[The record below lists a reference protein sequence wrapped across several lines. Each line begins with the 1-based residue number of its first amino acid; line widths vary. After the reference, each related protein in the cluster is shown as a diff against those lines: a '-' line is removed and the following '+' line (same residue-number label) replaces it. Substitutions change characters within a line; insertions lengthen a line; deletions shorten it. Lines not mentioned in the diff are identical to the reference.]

1 MAYTSIIPVHRLDN
15 AIHYALDE
23 KKCSRVQNK
32 ESLEGELDKALN
44 KDQSEQDLFQSAI
57 GCTCDTAFEDMCQI
71 KKIWH
76 KEGGVQGFHLVQSFA
91 AGEVTPELAYQIGQ
105 EFAEQLLGGRFQAVI
120 STHLNTKCIHN
131 HIVWNSVS
139 IVDGKKYRSNAR
151 TYVTQV
157 RRISDELCRKHHFSV
172 IDTEK
177 SEKAACPYAQWL
189 AEQNGKPTWKT
200 PIRQD
205 VDTAVLVAFTWNQF
219 VRELEKKGY
228 SFCLQGK
235 YFTLKPPGRDRP
247 VRFKTLG
254 EHYTPEAIQ
263 KRILEPKPF
272 LPAGK
277 KSRRRKL
284 RTGGKPMRKLTG
296 LRALYFSYLYK
307 MGALPRKP
315 FRSSFAV
322 REDIRRLD
330 KRIAQMQF
338 LSKHR
343 IDNREQLAA
352 LEKEAEAQISA
363 LLRKRRMLYR
373 ENSDPPDIVVLNE
386 RLRVLRNTA
395 KLCREI
401 AEQSAEMKKRM
412 QAMPPINQQQ
422 KDNLVQERER

>member
-139 IVDGKKYRSNAR
+139 IVDGKKYRSNAKS
-151 TYVTQV
+151 YITQV
-157 RRISDELCRKHHFSV
+157 RRISDELCRKYHLSV
-172 IDTEK
+172 IDTQN
-177 SEKAACPYAQWL
+177 SEKAARPYVQWL

-284 RTGGKPMRKLTG
+284 RTSGKLLRKLTG
-296 LRALYFSYLYK
+296 LQALYFSYLYK

-363 LLRKRRMLYR
+363 LLRKRRMLYQQKS
-373 ENSDPPDIVVLNE
+373 NPPDLAVFNE
-386 RLRVLRNTA
+386 RLRLLRNTA

-401 AEQSAEMKKRM
+401 AKQSAEMEKRM
-412 QAMPPINQQQ
+412 RAVLPVHQQE
-422 KDNLVQERER
+422 KDNLEKEKER

>member
-1 MAYTSIIPVHRLDN
+1 MAYTSIIPVHRLDDSVRYVLDQKKSSR
-15 AIHYALDE
+15 AGSLREAVGYALN
-23 KKCSRVQNK
+23 R
-32 ESLEGELDKALN
+32 DKT
-44 KDQSEQDLFQSAI
+44 EQDLFESAI
-57 GCTCDTAFEDMCQI
+57 GCTLETAFADMRRV
-71 KKIWH
+71 KKMWH
-76 KEGGVQGFHLVQSFA
+76 KEDEVQGFHLVQSFA
-91 AGEVTPELAYQIGQ
+91 PGESTPEQAHQIGL
-105 EFAEQLLGGRFQAVI
+105 ELAENLLDGRFQAVI
-120 STHLNTKCIHN
+120 ATHLNTGHLHN

-139 IVDGKKYRSNAR
+139 MVDGKKYRSNAK
-151 TYVTQV
+151 TYITQV
-157 RRISDELCRKHHFSV
+157 RRISDELCRKYYLSV
-172 IDTEK
+172 IDTQK
-177 SEKAACPYAQWL
+177 SEKVARPYVQWL

-205 VDTAVLVAFTWNQF
+205 VDAAVLAAFTWNQF

-228 SFCLQGK
+228 ALCLQGK

-254 EHYTPEAIQ
+254 EHYTPEAIRR
-263 KRILEPKPF
+263 RILEPKPF

-296 LRALYFSYLYK
+296 LRALYVSYLCK

-315 FRSSFAV
+315 SHSSFAV

-343 IDNREQLAA
+343 SDNREQLAA

-363 LLRKRRMLYR
+363 LLRERRMLYQQKS
-373 ENSDPPDIVVLNE
+373 NPPDLAVLNE
-386 RLRVLRNTA
+386 RLRLLRNTA

-401 AEQSAEMKKRM
+401 AEQSAEMEKRM
-412 QAMPPINQQQ
+412 RAVLPVHQQE
-422 KDNLVQERER
+422 KDNLEKEKER

>member
-15 AIHYALDE
+15 SVRYVLNE
-23 KKCSRVQNK
+23 KKASRSQNAD
-32 ESLEGELDKALN
+32 SLQQAVDYALN
-44 KDQSEQDLFQSAI
+44 KEKTEQDLFCSSI
-57 GCTCDTAFEDMCQI
+57 GCTLETAFADMCRVKQM
-71 KKIWH
+71 WH

-91 AGEVTPELAYQIGQ
+91 AGEGSPELVHQIGM
-105 EFAEQLLGGRFQAVI
+105 ELAEQLLGGRFQAVVA
-120 STHLNTKCIHN
+120 THLNTGHLHN

-139 IVDGKKYRSNAR
+139 MTDGKKYRSNAR

-157 RRISDELCRKHHFSV
+157 RRISDELCRKHHLSV

-177 SEKAACPYAQWL
+177 SEKAARPYAQWL
-189 AEQNGKPTWKT
+189 AERDGRPTWKT
-200 PIRQD
+200 AIRQD
-205 VDTAVLVAFTWNQF
+205 VDAAVLVSFTWNQF
-219 VRELEKKGY
+219 VREMEQKGY
-228 SFCLQGK
+228 ALRPQGK
-235 YFTLKPPGRDRP
+235 YFTLKPPGRERP
-247 VRFKTLG
+247 VRFMTLG
-254 EHYTPEAIQ
+254 ESCTPEAIRR
-263 KRILEPKPF
+263 RILEPKPF

-277 KSRRRKL
+277 NIRRGKL
-284 RTGGKPMRKLTG
+284 RKGKRPLRRLTG

-307 MGALPRKP
+307 MGALPKKP
-315 FRSSFAV
+315 ARSGFAV

-330 KRIAQMQF
+330 KRIEQMKF
-338 LSKHR
+338 LSEHR
-343 IDNREQLAA
+343 IDSREQLAA
-352 LEKEAEAQISA
+352 LEKETEIEISE

-373 ENSDPPDIVVLNE
+373 ENVGPPDIAVLNE

>member
-1 MAYTSIIPVHRLDN
+1 MD
-15 AIHYALDE
+15 YALN
-23 KKCSRVQNK
+23 R
-32 ESLEGELDKALN
+32 DKT
-44 KDQSEQDLFQSAI
+44 EQDVFQSAI
-57 GCTCDTAFEDMCQI
+57 SCTCDTAFEDMCQI

-91 AGEVTPELAYQIGQ
+91 AGEGSPELVHQIGM
-105 EFAEQLLGGRFQAVI
+105 ELAEQLLGGRFQAVVA
-120 STHLNTKCIHN
+120 THLNTGHLHN

-139 IVDGKKYRSNAR
+139 MTDGKKYRSNAK
-151 TYVTQV
+151 TYITQV
-157 RRISDELCRKHHFSV
+157 RRISDELCRKYYLSV
-172 IDTEK
+172 IDTQK
-177 SEKAACPYAQWL
+177 SEKVARPYVQWL

-205 VDTAVLVAFTWNQF
+205 VDAAVLAAFTWNQF

-228 SFCLQGK
+228 ALCLQGK

-284 RTGGKPMRKLTG
+284 RTSGKSLRKLTG
-296 LRALYFSYLYK
+296 LQALYFSYLYK
-307 MGALPRKP
+307 MGALPKKP
-315 FRSSFAV
+315 ARSGFAV

-330 KRIAQMQF
+330 KRIEQMKF
-338 LSKHR
+338 LSEHR
-343 IDNREQLAA
+343 IDSREQLAA
-352 LEKEAEAQISA
+352 LEKETEIEISE

-373 ENSDPPDIVVLNE
+373 ENVGPPDIAVLNE

>member
-23 KKCSRVQNK
+23 KKCFRAQNR

-57 GCTCDTAFEDMCQI
+57 GCTCDTAFEDMCRI

-91 AGEVTPELAYQIGQ
+91 PGEGTPEQVHQIGM
-105 EFAEQLLGGRFQAVI
+105 ELAENLLDGRFQAVI
-120 STHLNTKCIHN
+120 ATHLNTGHLHN

-139 IVDGKKYRSNAR
+139 MVDGKKYRSNKKS
-151 TYVTQV
+151 YVIQV
-157 RRISDELCRKHHFSV
+157 RRISDELCRKYHLSV
-172 IDTEK
+172 IDTQK
-177 SEKAACPYAQWL
+177 SEKVARPYVQWL
-189 AEQNGKPTWKT
+189 AEQSETYTWKT

-205 VDTAVLVAFTWNQF
+205 VDAAVLAAFTWNQF

-228 SFCLQGK
+228 TLCLQGK
-235 YFTLKPPGRDRP
+235 YFTLKPSGRDRP

-277 KSRRRKL
+277 NIRRRKL
-284 RTGGKPMRKLTG
+284 RTGGKPLRKLTG
-296 LRALYFSYLYK
+296 LRTLYFSYLYK

-315 FRSSFAV
+315 SRSSLAV

-330 KRIAQMQF
+330 KRIVQMQF

-352 LEKEAEAQISA
+352 LEKEAEVQISA
-363 LLRKRRMLYR
+363 LLRKRRMLYQQKS
-373 ENSDPPDIVVLNE
+373 NPPDLAVLNGKLHD
-386 RLRVLRNTA
+386 LRKTT
-395 KLCREI
+395 KFCREI
-401 AEQSAEMKKRM
+401 AEQSAEMEKRM
-412 QAMPPINQQQ
+412 KEAEHQLE
-422 KDNLVQERER
+422 KTEKRERIR

>member
-1 MAYTSIIPVHRLDN
+1 MD
-15 AIHYALDE
+15 YALN
-23 KKCSRVQNK
+23 R
-32 ESLEGELDKALN
+32 DKT
-44 KDQSEQDLFQSAI
+44 EQDVFQSAI
-57 GCTCDTAFEDMCQI
+57 SCTCDTAFEDMCQI

-91 AGEVTPELAYQIGQ
+91 AGEVTPELACQIGQ

-139 IVDGKKYRSNAR
+139 IVDGKKYRSNAKS
-151 TYVTQV
+151 YITQV
-157 RRISDELCRKHHFSV
+157 RRISDELCRKYHLSV
-172 IDTEK
+172 IDTQN
-177 SEKAACPYAQWL
+177 SEKAARPYVQWL
-189 AEQNGKPTWKT
+189 SEQNGKPTWKT

-254 EHYTPEAIQ
+254 EHYTPEAIRR
-263 KRILEPKPF
+263 RILEPKPF

-296 LRALYFSYLYK
+296 LRALYVSYLCK

-315 FRSSFAV
+315 SHSSFAV

-338 LSKHR
+338 LFKHR

-352 LEKEAEAQISA
+352 LEQEAEAQISA
-363 LLRKRRMLYR
+363 LLRERRMLYQQKS
-373 ENSDPPDIVVLNE
+373 NPPDLAVLNE
-386 RLRVLRNTA
+386 KLYDLRKTA
-395 KLCREI
+395 KFCREI
-401 AEQSAEMKKRM
+401 AEQSAEMEKRM
-412 QAMPPINQQQ
+412 KAVLPGHQQE
-422 KDNLVQERER
+422 KDNLEKEKER

>member
-1 MAYTSIIPVHRLDN
+1 MHRLDDSVRYVLDQKKSSR
-15 AIHYALDE
+15 AGSLREAVGYALN
-23 KKCSRVQNK
+23 R
-32 ESLEGELDKALN
+32 DKT
-44 KDQSEQDLFQSAI
+44 EQDLFQSAI

-139 IVDGKKYRSNAR
+139 MVDGKKYRSNAK
-151 TYVTQV
+151 TYITQV
-157 RRISDELCRKHHFSV
+157 RRISDELCRKYHLSV
-172 IDTEK
+172 IDTQN
-177 SEKAACPYAQWL
+177 SEKAARPYVQWL
-189 AEQNGKPTWKT
+189 SEQNGKPTWKT

-228 SFCLQGK
+228 ALCLQGK

-254 EHYTPEAIQ
+254 ENYTPEAIRR
-263 KRILEPKPF
+263 RILEPKPF
-272 LPAGK
+272 LLAGK

-284 RTGGKPMRKLTG
+284 RTGGKSLRKLTG
-296 LRALYFSYLYK
+296 LQALYFSYLYK
-307 MGALPRKP
+307 MGALPRRP

-363 LLRKRRMLYR
+363 LLRERRMLYQQKS
-373 ENSDPPDIVVLNE
+373 NPPDLAVFNE
-386 RLRVLRNTA
+386 RLRLLRNTA

-401 AEQSAEMKKRM
+401 AKQSAEMEKRM
-412 QAMPPINQQQ
+412 RAVLPVHQQE
-422 KDNLVQERER
+422 KDNLEKEKER

>member
-1 MAYTSIIPVHRLDN
+1 MD
-15 AIHYALDE
+15 YALN
-23 KKCSRVQNK
+23 R
-32 ESLEGELDKALN
+32 DKT
-44 KDQSEQDLFQSAI
+44 EQDVFQSAI
-57 GCTCDTAFEDMCQI
+57 SCTCDTAFEDMCQI

-139 IVDGKKYRSNAR
+139 IVDGKKYRSNAKS
-151 TYVTQV
+151 YITQV
-157 RRISDELCRKHHFSV
+157 RRISDELCRKYHLSV
-172 IDTEK
+172 IDTQN
-177 SEKAACPYAQWL
+177 SEKAARPYVQWL
-189 AEQNGKPTWKT
+189 SEQNGKPTWKT

-254 EHYTPEAIQ
+254 EYYTPEAIQ

-284 RTGGKPMRKLTG
+284 RTGGKSLRKLTG
-296 LRALYFSYLYK
+296 LQALYLSYLYK

-330 KRIAQMQF
+330 KRIEQMKF
-338 LSKHR
+338 LSEHR
-343 IDNREQLAA
+343 IDSREQLAA
-352 LEKEAEAQISA
+352 LEKETEIEISE

-373 ENSDPPDIVVLNE
+373 ENVGPPDIVVLNE

-401 AEQSAEMKKRM
+401 AEQSAEMEKRM
-412 QAMPPINQQQ
+412 RAVLPVHQQE
-422 KDNLVQERER
+422 KDNLEKEKER